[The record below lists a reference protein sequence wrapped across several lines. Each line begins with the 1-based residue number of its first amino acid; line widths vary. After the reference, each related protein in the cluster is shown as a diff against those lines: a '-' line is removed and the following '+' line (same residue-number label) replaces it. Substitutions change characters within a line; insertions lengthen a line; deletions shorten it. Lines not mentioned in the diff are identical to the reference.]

1 MKVHKSKYLNYCVG
15 VNRAMEMAIDI
26 TEKTDDEV
34 YMLGE
39 IVHNP
44 NASKIICD
52 KGVKIVDD
60 IDEIPNKSI
69 IIIRAHGT
77 TNETYKRAI
86 EKELSVI
93 DATCKM
99 VQYNQ
104 QLVKVAESEGYT
116 VVLIGDKNH
125 DEVKSIMSYA
135 ENPIIV
141 SSSEEVYENRDKLKK
156 ITVIIQT
163 TEIIYNVKE
172 IIAELALYCETMKF
186 INTIC
191 YPCRNKQEEVIK
203 MAQDNDAVLVIGS
216 HASKNTMN
224 LYLLAQ
230 KYNSKSF
237 LVENRDMIDFN
248 ALKGV
253 NTIGVVSGTS
263 SPESVINEVIDC
275 LEHNQVR

>member
-1 MKVHKSKYLNYCVG
+1 MKISSFKILNIMIFSLISNAPT
-15 VNRAMEMAIDI
+15 VNRFFI
-26 TEKTDDEV
+26 
-34 YMLGE
+34 G
-39 IVHNP
+39 
-44 NASKIICD
+44 
-52 KGVKIVDD
+52 
-60 IDEIPNKSI
+60 
-69 IIIRAHGT
+69 
-77 TNETYKRAI
+77 
-86 EKELSVI
+86 LS
-93 DATCKM
+93 
-99 VQYNQ
+99 
-104 QLVKVAESEGYT
+104 
-116 VVLIGDKNH
+116 
-125 DEVKSIMSYA
+125 
-135 ENPIIV
+135 
-141 SSSEEVYENRDKLKK
+141 
-156 ITVIIQT
+156 
-163 TEIIYNVKE
+163 
-172 IIAELALYCETMKF
+172 MKF

-237 LVENRDMIDFN
+237 LVENMDMIDFN